1 MLRNAAQA
9 LPAQGLLYLYGPGDA
24 GCRGRH
30 CGRRRAAARIRRNR
44 RDAGKQ
50 SIGRAATDV

>member
-9 LPAQGLLYLYGPGDA
+9 LPAPGLLYLYGPEGA

-30 CGRRRAAARIRRNR
+30 CPSRRAAARIRRNR